1 LPQSPGIQHDE
12 ILAEVIGFLEACQ
25 ERMFDLIEA
34 GTQGLLSEDIFELC
48 LRVNDAVLR
57 TLEAEKVRVF
67 GCCLLRATSVYSYV
81 VVWCAQTGTPIPIDD
96 ETTAAIGETSAS
108 GGAQQVKT
116 SSGAAGA
123 PKLTAI
129 EVIN

>member
-1 LPQSPGIQHDE
+1 
-12 ILAEVIGFLEACQ
+12 
-25 ERMFDLIEA
+25 
-34 GTQGLLSEDIFELC
+34 
-48 LRVNDAVLR
+48 
-57 TLEAEKVRVF
+57 
-67 GCCLLRATSVYSYV
+67 VYSY

-108 GGAQQVKT
+108 GGGVGGAQQGKT

>member
-1 LPQSPGIQHDE
+1 MRLCREMLPESPGIKEDE

-57 TLEAEKVRVF
+57 TLEAEKVCAVHISYHNLSVRNMFVERNF
-67 GCCLLRATSVYSYV
+67 DCC
-81 VVWCAQTGTPIPIDD
+81 
-96 ETTAAIGETSAS
+96 
-108 GGAQQVKT
+108 
-116 SSGAAGA
+116 
-123 PKLTAI
+123 
-129 EVIN
+129 